1 MERLLPGLERRLK
14 AEVAGGVQFDRFTRG
29 RYATDASHYQ
39 IMPIGVVAPRTIKQA
54 RIALAI
60 GREGASS
67 SRRAAAAAF
76 VLTCPSRSGQESNF
90 GLRFL
95 PIRQP

>member
-1 MERLLPGLERRLK
+1 
-14 AEVAGGVQFDRFTRG
+14 
-29 RYATDASHYQ
+29 
-39 IMPIGVVAPRTIKQA
+39 
-54 RIALAI
+54 
-60 GREGASS
+60 
-67 SRRAAAAAF
+67 

>member
-1 MERLLPGLERRLK
+1 VLLGLAK
-14 AEVAGGVQFDRFTRG
+14 SSTQPTRSLVN
-29 RYATDASHYQ
+29 RSYASYASHYQ

>member
-1 MERLLPGLERRLK
+1 MERSAQSEVLGLAK
-14 AEVAGGVQFDRFTRG
+14 SSTQPTRSLVS
-29 RYATDASHYQ
+29 RSYASYASHYQ

>member
-1 MERLLPGLERRLK
+1 MERSAQSEVLGLAK
-14 AEVAGGVQFDRFTRG
+14 SSTQPTRSLVN
-29 RYATDASHYQ
+29 RSYATYASHYQ
-39 IMPIGVVAPRTIKQA
+39 IMPIGVVAPGTIKQA